1 MKTQNKKTS
10 QKKVSLSDAVNL
22 ITKSIETIKNKLCK
36 KSNGKDAEIISND
49 ALVDDSDYDDYISYQ
64 ESQRSND
71 VIANSADENYDVVAT
86 VNSKKNR
93 SSTKLEEKNSSSS
106 QSQAR
111 PETNFFYTS
120 DKFINA
126 FEDDEIIK
134 YIQQKYTMF
143 KDVDVDDTMMRKTII
158 DMLNDSKFMVKLLK
172 YYNMT
177 IFDFIK
183 FLFRQEPSLFK
194 GQFVKRISKSLKYK
208 KYVSQDKKQ
217 AFRYSPKRKGK
228 VRRKRS

>member
-1 MKTQNKKTS
+1 MKTKNKKTS

-22 ITKSIETIKNKLCK
+22 ITKSIETLKNKLCK
-36 KSNGKDAEIISND
+36 KTDAAVDEIVSND
-49 ALVDDSDYDDYISYQ
+49 AIVDDLDYDEYVSSQ
-64 ESQRSND
+64 ESKLTDDSIVDNAIEIND
-71 VIANSADENYDVVAT
+71 ETIAA
-86 VNSKKNR
+86 NSKKNH
-93 SSTKLEEKNSSSS
+93 SSTKSEEKNSSSS

-126 FEDDEIIK
+126 FEDDEIIE

-143 KDVDVDDTMMRKTII
+143 KDINVDDTIMRKTII